1 MHGSIIRD
9 AKQACVRLKTR
20 PFKNVLSSAPPP
32 GLEPHRKFDG
42 KVSTANLTL
51 ADSNEGLKTTDTT
64 TTLDGWQVMFGCE
77 GEYFTGTCWWIHTH
91 QFGEIYATTFLL
103 LPITI
108 SPVLGDRS
116 RFEYDCAD
124 ELPGHVWYYSRLDW
138 VSPPYSKN
146 ISSIR
151 CVEWMG

>member
-1 MHGSIIRD
+1 MLTIS
-9 AKQACVRLKTR
+9 Q
-20 PFKNVLSSAPPP
+20 
-32 GLEPHRKFDG
+32 
-42 KVSTANLTL
+42 ANLTL

-116 RFEYDCAD
+116 RLCVVSGVHVRRQVSQLEHAHATALNLTECLCFGCSEYDCAD

-138 VSPPYSKN
+138 VSPPFSKN